1 MQEEEGAGEGGEE
14 GEEEGQGGG
23 GEDGEEGEG
32 EGGDGE
38 VGEGEGVD
46 GPDEERF
53 RSAKSWLEAE
63 DTDTSDEEVH
73 MCACVHVYVC
83 ACVCVCVHVYVCAC
97 ICVYVCACMHYH
109 PLKEVRNTVGNIP
122 LEWYDDY
129 PHLGY
134 DLDGKRVA
142 KPLKRDEVRPVLLL
156 GRGSGALLCVPV
168 SSWRSTLLAWR
179 TPPTGAV
186 CGTR

>member
-1 MQEEEGAGEGGEE
+1 
-14 GEEEGQGGG
+14 
-23 GEDGEEGEG
+23 
-32 EGGDGE
+32 
-38 VGEGEGVD
+38 
-46 GPDEERF
+46 
-53 RSAKSWLEAE
+53 
-63 DTDTSDEEVH
+63 
-73 MCACVHVYVC
+73 MCLCVH
-83 ACVCVCVHVYVCAC
+83 
-97 ICVYVCACMHYH
+97 VYVCACMHYH

-134 DLDGKRVA
+134 DLDGKRLA
-142 KPLKRDEVRPVLLL
+142 KPLKRDGVRPALLL
-156 GRGSGALLCVPV
+156 GRGSGGLSCVPV